1 MGIEDRDW
9 YRERQRQLMQDH
21 YYSPRALG
29 SHGGLGPA
37 DSGAA
42 SWFWPKWW
50 YLRGVVEALI
60 APAIGAVLV
69 LVGPCLVGWLMFRT
83 DPRVAAWQFAQMLVS
98 LNEGRWFVFGAAN
111 LAIAGV
117 VITVMK
123 RWMRPISAGGGV
135 VAALAWIALPASVML
150 YGVAAPMFLAHGFS
164 MSTFMEAPTVLVS
177 RIAST
182 RYAVLILMGI
192 AVYGVWGA
200 ALWMERV
207 YTMLKGPARSR

>member
-9 YRERQRQLMQDH
+9 YRERQAKVMEDH
-21 YYSPRALG
+21 YYNPRQFR
-29 SHGGLGPA
+29 SNGGPG
-37 DSGAA
+37 GAEPGVL

-50 YLRGVVEALI
+50 YVRGVVEALI
-60 APAIGAVLV
+60 APAVGAVLV

-117 VITVMK
+117 VITLMK
-123 RWMRPISAGGGV
+123 RWMRPVSAGGGAI
-135 VAALAWIALPASVML
+135 AALAWLALPASVIL
-150 YGVAAPMFLAHGFS
+150 YGVALPMFVTHGFS
-164 MSTFMEAPTVLVS
+164 VGTFMEAPTALVS

-182 RYAVLILMGI
+182 KYAVPILLGI
-192 AVYGVWGA
+192 AVYGMWGA
-200 ALWMERV
+200 ALWIERV
-207 YTMLKGPARSR
+207 YAMLRGPTRSR